1 MGDNML
7 EKANIKIKD
16 MESKINNNE
25 LISTN
30 KRLKVGVDLGTSNI
44 VLVVLDE
51 EDIPVCGE
59 MYEANVVRDGIVIDY
74 LKAVDIVTL
83 LKNKL
88 EKKLNTSL
96 GYAATA
102 IPPGISSGNIKV
114 IRNVVENAGFT
125 VTNVV
130 DEPTA
135 ASRVLEIEN
144 GAVVDIGG
152 GTTGI
157 SILKN
162 GSVIYSADEPTGGTH
177 LSLVLAGNY
186 NISFEEADKFKRES
200 ENYSRVFPVITPV
213 LEKMGNII
221 LSHVSRYNVGQVY
234 LVGGTC
240 CLKGM
245 ENVIQKYININTIKP
260 YNPLLVTPI
269 GIAMSAEL

>member
-16 MESKINNNE
+16 MENKMNNNE
-25 LISTN
+25 LIITN

-59 MYEANVVRDGIVIDY
+59 MYKANVVRDGVVVDY

-88 EKKLNTSL
+88 EKKLNIPL
-96 GYAATA
+96 DYAATA
-102 IPPGISSGNIKV
+102 VPPGISSGNIKV

-135 ASRVLEIEN
+135 ASRALGIEN

-162 GSVIYSADEPTGGTH
+162 GSVVYSADEPTGGTH

-186 NISFEEADKFKRES
+186 NISFEEADKFKREPG
-200 ENYSRVFPVITPV
+200 NYSRVFPLITPV

-221 LSHVSRYNVGQVY
+221 LSHVSRYNVDQVY

-245 ENVIQKYININTIKP
+245 EKVIQKYININTIKP

>member
-25 LISTN
+25 LMSTN

-59 MYEANVVRDGIVIDY
+59 MYEANVVRDGIVVDY

-96 GYAATA
+96 EYAATA
-102 IPPGISSGNIKV
+102 MPPGISSGNIKV

-162 GSVIYSADEPTGGTH
+162 GSVVYSADEPTGGTH

-186 NISFEEADKFKRES
+186 NISFEEADKLKRES
-200 ENYSRVFPVITPV
+200 ENYNRVFPVITPV

-221 LSHVSRYNVGQVY
+221 LSHVSRYNVDQVY

-245 ENVIQKYININTIKP
+245 ESVIQKYININTIKP